1 MTAGA
6 PWSVKGIDPKA
17 REVAK
22 ELARRSGMT
31 LGEWLNRVILED
43 DLPEEIASEDQ
54 FGARWRRPDSEAPK
68 SLMPTPPIISPP
80 MGAPSL
86 GGRTDELGRI
96 AFALDRLTDRI
107 EASETRTGLAI
118 SGVEHSVRHAM
129 ARIET
134 AEREHMAVA
143 TRFDAAAERLDAEQ
157 IRAAERLRQVEEE
170 AGPRSSE
177 ALAMLEARISQNE
190 AKGAEGA
197 DPAVVIEEVVA
208 KLGQR
213 LADAEGR
220 TGDALE
226 SLRGSLAELDER
238 MRKAGAE
245 ARPEF
250 DRRMEALADDLT
262 ARVEAVR
269 SEIADKLAATSPVHV
284 EARLDRMVDEVA
296 AVEQRSARAIET
308 MGREVLTMAETLNRR
323 VRSAEQRSAE
333 AIEQVGGEIARI
345 AGAVETRLGRV
356 DQLHAEAL
364 ERLGAEIGR
373 ITERLTDRIIASERR
388 AAQAIDDVGEQ
399 VAAVTE
405 RIEQRHERASSD
417 VAERLRQSE
426 ERTAKLLAGA
436 RPHLEDDEPSVFE
449 AETLDTRALEAGS
462 WETQALE
469 AEILEAETSALA
481 ALDDEPEFVAEPQM
495 AALEDAA
502 EAPALAAEAE
512 PEADAPL
519 PVGVFGADLLSR
531 AEPMIQPVLDPANPA
546 FGAEDFEA
554 ADGFVSFS
562 DDAEAFAPL
571 EERPDTDDHDL
582 AAESGPHR
590 FDTDAPPAEKET
602 STLSTRQVIEQAR
615 ATARAAAAPRPP
627 QIHAG
632 DRRPRQPRGG
642 LFGALRARPATTWQ
656 TALMVAGGAAFLSV
670 GAAGVVL
677 IEGPGV
683 PREEAQEAS
692 AYVGDPRAAL
702 ALSPQSATALA
713 ADAPDT
719 QPVAAPAPT
728 PAVDPA
734 AADFVAVTKAVE
746 RKAPGALAKLKVM
759 AEGGSAPAQTYL
771 ARLYETGHASVVQNF
786 TEARRWTARA
796 ADAGDPAAMH
806 NLALYYFR
814 GEGGPPDA
822 AAAAQW
828 FKKAAE
834 HGVVDSQYNLG
845 LLYQSGSGVPRD
857 LTQAY
862 KWFQIAANAGDSEA
876 RASAMDLEAKLPA
889 AQLAQAESQAG
900 AFQPQGAV
908 PAADAISVGPSV
920 VTAQKVLSRL
930 GYYKGRVDGAT
941 TRDLKLAVSA
951 YQRDQGLAATG
962 SLDPATVSRLAV
974 FSR

>member
-54 FGARWRRPDSEAPK
+54 FGARWRRQDSETPK
-68 SLMPTPPIISPP
+68 SQMSTPPIISPP
-80 MGAPSL
+80 MGA
-86 GGRTDELGRI
+86 RTDELGRI

-143 TRFDAAAERLDAEQ
+143 TRFDAAAERLEAEQ
-157 IRAAERLRQVEEE
+157 SRAAERLRQVEEE

-190 AKGAEGA
+190 AKGAEGG
-197 DPAVVIEEVVA
+197 DPAVVIEAVVA

-226 SLRGSLAELDER
+226 SLRGSLAELDQR
-238 MRKAGAE
+238 MRTAGAE

-262 ARVEAVR
+262 ARVEAAR
-269 SEIADKLAATSPVHV
+269 SEIADRLAATSPGQV

-308 MGREVLTMAETLNRR
+308 MGREVLHMAETLSRR
-323 VRSAEQRSAE
+323 VHSAEQRSAE

-417 VAERLRQSE
+417 LAERLRQSE

-436 RPHLEDDEPSVFE
+436 RAHLEDDTPSGFEPERLETEAFE
-449 AETLDTRALEAGS
+449 AET
-462 WETQALE
+462 WQTQALE
-469 AEILEAETSALA
+469 TETSLA
-481 ALDDEPEFVAEPQM
+481 AVDEPEPVAEPDR
-495 AALEDAA
+495 AALE
-502 EAPALAAEAE
+502 EADEPVGAIDAE
-512 PEADAPL
+512 PEDERPL
-519 PVGVFGADLLSR
+519 PVGVFGAELLSR
-531 AEPMIQPVLDPANPA
+531 AEPMSQPVLDPANPA

-554 ADGFVSFS
+554 ADGFVALS
-562 DDAEAFAPL
+562 DNPLADNAETFAPI
-571 EERPDTDDHDL
+571 EERADDID
-582 AAESGPHR
+582 ADQGARR
-590 FDTDAPPAEKET
+590 FDADAPPAEKET
-602 STLSTRQVIEQAR
+602 STLSTREVIEQAR
-615 ATARAAAAPRPP
+615 AQARAAAAAPRPP
-627 QIHAG
+627 QIHAAE
-632 DRRPRQPRGG
+632 RRPRQSRGG

-683 PREEAQEAS
+683 PREETQAAS
-692 AYVGDPRAAL
+692 TFTGDPRAAL
-702 ALSPQSATALA
+702 ALSPQSAMALP
-713 ADAPDT
+713 ADAVEN
-719 QPVAAPAPT
+719 QPVAAPAPK
-728 PAVDPA
+728 PAIEPA
-734 AADFVAVTKAVE
+734 AAAFVAVTQAVE

-771 ARLYETGHASVVQNF
+771 ARLYETGHAGVVQNL

-876 RASAMDLEAKLPA
+876 RASALDLEAKLPA
-889 AQLAQAESQAG
+889 AELAQAEGQAG
-900 AFQPQGAV
+900 AFQPQGAA
-908 PAADAISVGPSV
+908 PAADTVAVGRSV
-920 VTAQKVLSRL
+920 VAAQKVLSRL
-930 GYYKGRVDGAT
+930 GYYKGRVDGST

-974 FSR
+974 YSR